1 MSSALVVYSSF
12 IPQSENFSLFAGIGS
27 ILLILSSY
35 TLYKLFERIFP
46 KTKQYYGAILIGYV
60 ISVSIFVLTNF
71 FTPMSALEE
80 NSISWRFTLLKGGAT
95 KTEKESDSGKIEYT
109 RYSPPQ
115 GARQDIQIIGI
126 TTNTLEKLQG
136 TWPLPWE
143 NYSSIIKHFQNTNNN
158 LLMFDIFFVDYKK
171 GQVEPMVS
179 ALKGNKGVLF
189 DYPMETSA
197 ESRDEVINLEE
208 RISILRKFRLKNV
221 AGKSEDLSE
230 WVKFPVPP
238 IEQISSLSAGLG
250 FANIKK
256 DESGLNRKMPMLVK
270 LNSHG
275 PNKEVEY
282 FPSIDFLLAC
292 KYFGVDV
299 VNDTEVVLGEY
310 IKIKNIPKKEI
321 TTFNRQTLKNETK
334 DVMHIPNEKREIII
348 PIDQDGQMEINF
360 VGGRYSFRSHELFEV
375 ATEWNNETASQFNNT
390 IFLVAMYYATGRG
403 ASKDSHLSPFGEMSG
418 IEHHAH
424 ALNTILNQNFLKT
437 QPVWMSFLIY
447 VFMGILIGFVQPR
460 VKTWLGFILIV
471 VIALIYFS
479 MTLVN
484 FYYFNFINI
493 FPTVLFEQLVIFVG
507 IIGFKILT
515 EEENVKYIRNT
526 FSKFVSKD
534 VVDEL
539 LKNPESIALGGA
551 KREITIFFSDIR
563 GFTTISEALGPEDL
577 VTLLN
582 EYLSA
587 MTEIIIEYKG
597 TIDKY
602 MGDAIMAFW
611 GAPVPLE
618 DHAYYSCLA
627 SLYQM
632 QHLNKLQEDWKKRK
646 VPSIDIGIGLNTGS
660 AVVGN
665 MGSSHRMDYTCM
677 GDTINLGSRLEGS
690 NKAYGTNIIMSE
702 YTYEKV
708 KDRVYARELDLVQ
721 VKGKTQPVRI
731 YELIGLVNDA
741 DFEKF
746 KRPLQ

>member
-1 MSSALVVYSSF
+1 MTEKKETVKFTIIDLISLSVAGIASVMVVYSAF
-12 IPQSENFSLFAGIGS
+12 VPQSENFALFAGIGCLA
-27 ILLILSSY
+27 LLASSY
-35 TLYKLFERIFP
+35 FVYKFFERVFS
-46 KTKQYYGAILIGYV
+46 KTKQYFGAILIGYI
-60 ISVSIFVLTNF
+60 ISIAMFVLTNF

-80 NSISWRFTLLKGGAT
+80 SSVSWRFTLLKGGTA
-95 KTEKESDSGKIEYT
+95 KSEKESDTGKIEYT
-109 RYSPPQ
+109 RYSPPP

-126 TTNTLEKLQG
+126 TTNTLEKLHG
-136 TWPLPWE
+136 TWPLPWG
-143 NYSSIIKHFQNTNNN
+143 NYANIIKIFQNTNNN
-158 LLMFDIFFVDYKK
+158 WLMFDIFFVDYKQ
-171 GQVEPMVS
+171 GQIEPMVS
-179 ALKGNKGVLF
+179 SLQGNRNVLF

-197 ESRDEVINLEE
+197 ESRDEVINLQD
-208 RISILRKFRLKNV
+208 RIKILSRFKLKNV
-221 AGKSEDLSE
+221 IDKSETLPG

-270 LNSHG
+270 LNHHG
-275 PNKEVEY
+275 PNKETEY
-282 FPSIDFLLAC
+282 YPSIDLMIAC
-292 KYFGVDV
+292 KYLGVDV
-299 VNDTEVVLGEY
+299 VKDTEVVLGEY
-310 IKIKNIPKKEI
+310 VKIKNIPKKEI

-334 DVMHIPNEKREIII
+334 DIMHVPNENREIRI
-348 PIDQDGQMEINF
+348 PIDHEGQMEINF
-360 VGGRYSFRSHELFEV
+360 VGGRYSFRSHELFE
-375 ATEWNNETASQFNNT
+375 ASTEWNNETASQFNNT

-424 ALNTILNQNFLKT
+424 ALNTILNQDFLKSQST
-437 QPVWMSFLIY
+437 WASFLIY
-447 VFMGILIGFVQPR
+447 VFMGLLIGFVQPR
-460 VKTWLGFILIV
+460 VKTWLGFILIILV
-471 VIALIYFS
+471 AIVYFAV
-479 MTLVN
+479 TLFN
-484 FYYFNFINI
+484 FHYFNFINI

-618 DHAYYSCLA
+618 DHAYFACLA

-632 QHLNKLQEDWKKRK
+632 QHLNKLQDEWKKRK
-646 VPSIDIGIGLNTGS
+646 VPSIDIGIGLNTGR

-690 NKAYGTNIIMSE
+690 NKTYGTNIIMSE

-721 VKGKTQPVRI
+721 VKGK
-731 YELIGLVNDA
+731 
-741 DFEKF
+741 
-746 KRPLQ
+746 